1 MLGASEDRAHK
12 EMGEVIEF
20 MYKLYELW
28 LEYYWLE
35 YTGVYWILEDPHKYE
50 FFETLA
56 EVGHNYSE
64 VGSFGSCTPD
74 SQHHSE

>member
-20 MYKLYELW
+20 MSEFNKLCHDYSG
-28 LEYYWLE
+28 EY
-35 YTGVYWILEDPHKYE
+35 GDR
-50 FFETLA
+50 FETLA

-74 SQHHSE
+74 RHHHCE

>member
-20 MYKLYELW
+20 MSEFNKLCDEYSDELADEYE
-28 LEYYWLE
+28 
-35 YTGVYWILEDPHKYE
+35 I
-50 FFETLA
+50 FETLA

-74 SQHHSE
+74 RHHHCE